1 MVYVVVVE
9 TFYHFLSF
17 NTPCCTNHARNTTFV
32 QVLLVFP
39 YIDGDCGELQ
49 DACNRLE
56 MHTYI
61 AHSLSAAIES
71 FQHLTNGG
79 HNLIIVDG
87 RSPHLLDPE
96 TVARYAS
103 YVVG

>member
-1 MVYVVVVE
+1 M
-9 TFYHFLSF
+9 
-17 NTPCCTNHARNTTFV
+17 
-32 QVLLVFP
+32 LVFP
-39 YIDGDCGELQ
+39 YIDEDCGELQ

-61 AHSLSAAIES
+61 AHSSSDAIES
-71 FQHLTNGG
+71 FQHMTNGG

-103 YVVG
+103 YVVGYNLIQICTLDNLSLLIFAPCQYMPIE